1 MKVTP
6 FYLIAS
12 CEVCWVD
19 ACCCILFVF
28 FLLFLHLSIIF
39 MGLDSERVKGV
50 R

>member
-19 ACCCILFVF
+19 ACCCILFGF
-28 FLLFLHLSIIF
+28 FLFLHVSIIS
-39 MGLDSERVKGV
+39 MGLDSERVKGI